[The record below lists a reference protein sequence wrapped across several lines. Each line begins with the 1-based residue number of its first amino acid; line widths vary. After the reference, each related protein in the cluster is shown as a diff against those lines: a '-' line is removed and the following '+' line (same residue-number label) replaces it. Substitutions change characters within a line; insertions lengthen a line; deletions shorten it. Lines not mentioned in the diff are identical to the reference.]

1 MRAFDVQRFLDERG
15 ATWRA
20 LEQALSDVDERGLAA
35 RGVGGAREL
44 GRLYRA
50 VSSDLLIARGE
61 QVDASVVDYL
71 NDLVARAYGHVH
83 AERTARARRVS
94 GFFLHGFPRL
104 FRSEWRAVVIAGLL
118 FFGGA
123 AVGAAATALDPRAT
137 AVLIPEDHQRRTP
150 AERVAEDERG
160 EAASGDEGAAF
171 SSFLFTHNIQVTF
184 LVFAL
189 GITWG
194 VGSASLLFY
203 NGVPIGA
210 LAMQYHQYG
219 KGLFFWGWILPHGIP
234 EITQIL
240 IAGAAGLLLAR
251 GLWLPGRRSRRDA
264 LAEEAGRAM
273 RLVVGGM
280 PILVLAG
287 LIEGTVS
294 QLHAPLLPYPLKLAF
309 AAVVG
314 VAVWSYLVFAGR
326 GTKRDR
332 ARALGEEL
340 EALAEAPLARE
351 RRATDDRAR
360 SSSRAARA
368 RGTAAD

>member
-1 MRAFDVQRFLDERG
+1 MRAFDVQRFVDERG
-15 ATWRA
+15 ATWRELERA
-20 LEQALSDVDERGLAA
+20 LADVEARGFAA
-35 RGVGGAREL
+35 RGLDGAREL
-44 GRLYRA
+44 GRLYRT
-50 VSSDLLIARGE
+50 VSSDLLVARGE
-61 QVDASVVDYL
+61 QVDASVVDHL
-71 NDLVARAYGHVH
+71 NDLVARAYAHVH
-83 AERTARARRVS
+83 AGRTARTRRVS
-94 GFFLHGFPRL
+94 HFFLRVFPRL
-104 FRSEWRAVVIAGLL
+104 FRSEWRAVALAGLL

-123 AVGAAATALDPRAT
+123 AVGAVATALDPRAT

-189 GITWG
+189 GLTFG
-194 VGSASLLFY
+194 VGSVSLLFY
-203 NGVPIGA
+203 NGVPVGA

-219 KGLFFWGWILPHGIP
+219 KGLFFWAWILPHGIP

-240 IAGAAGLLLAR
+240 VAGAAGLLLAR

-264 LAEEAGRAM
+264 LADEARRAM

-287 LIEGTVS
+287 LIEGTIS
-294 QLHAPLLPYPLKLAF
+294 QIHAPVLPYALKLVF
-309 AAVVG
+309 ASVVG
-314 VAVWSYLVFAGR
+314 VAVWSYLLFAGR
-326 GTKRDR
+326 SAHDVHAVT
-332 ARALGEEL
+332 LGEEL

-351 RRATDDRAR
+351 AGQRHPRTP
-360 SSSRAARA
+360 RAARMGIGA
-368 RGTAAD
+368 PD